1 MPRVREIDPES
12 ASPEQREL
20 FGVDVALF
28 GEPLPATRVYAL
40 QPVVFRRVQEVH
52 AALASAT
59 RLPPG
64 LVARARTRV
73 AELHDSP
80 F

>member
-1 MPRVREIDPES
+1 MPRVREIDPEN

-20 FGVDVALF
+20 FELDIALF
-28 GEPLPATRVYAL
+28 GEPLSATRVYAL
-40 QPVVFRRVQEVH
+40 RPEVFRAVQDLH
-52 AALASAT
+52 AALANHS
-59 RLPPG
+59 RLPPS